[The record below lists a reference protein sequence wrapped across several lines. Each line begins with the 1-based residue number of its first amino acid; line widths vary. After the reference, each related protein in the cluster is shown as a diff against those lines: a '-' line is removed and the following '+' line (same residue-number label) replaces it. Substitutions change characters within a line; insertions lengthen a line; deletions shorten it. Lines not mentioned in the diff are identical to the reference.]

1 MNNKK
6 LDELVFGSRKAPTKT
21 YTPRRIERSGR
32 FWNTADDA
40 TLSHWFKVRG
50 FSVQE
55 CARRS
60 GFSEDCIHAQL
71 VRLNMNV
78 KHREAWT
85 TKDDRTLRALWSERS
100 NGSWCA
106 RMMGKKIRTVN
117 KRVRELGLQ
126 KSRNV

>member
-6 LDELVFGSRKAPTKT
+6 LDELVFGSRKAPAKT

-50 FSVQE
+50 FGVQE
-55 CARRS
+55 CAKRS
-60 GFSEDCIHAQL
+60 GFSERCIRVQL
-71 VRLNMNV
+71 ERLSVNV
-78 KHREAWT
+78 AHWEAWT
-85 TKDDRTLRALWSERS
+85 TGDDVALRALWLERS

-106 RMMGKKIRTVN
+106 RMMGKRVRTVN